1 MNTATRPAL
10 IRYTRKEHQIDPE
23 IFDRRALRIV
33 ARLNNAGFDA
43 YLVGGCIRDA
53 LTGHTPKDFDIATNA
68 RPEEIAQLFRN
79 CRLIGRRFRLAHI
92 HFGREIIEVATFRA
106 DADDQVKTDEHGYVI
121 EDNHYGTLQDDVGR
135 RDFTI
140 NSLYYDV
147 AREEIID
154 YLGAMADIRARVIRL
169 IGDPHTRYGEDPVR
183 MLRAARFAAK
193 LSMPLAAETAAAIG
207 DCHQELG
214 AVPAARLFD
223 EVQKLFMNGY
233 GAESYESLRAHDLF
247 AELFP
252 DVDRVFSDPQRAFA
266 DYADR
271 IVRAALTSTD
281 TRVAQGKPVTIA
293 FLFAAFL
300 WPVYQLR
307 YQRLLEARD
316 NWHSAMH
323 EAVDLVHLAASER
336 VSIPVRLRG
345 MIREIWTLQAR
356 FELAAS
362 SVKKT
367 HGLLAH
373 PRFRA
378 AYDFLLIRAA
388 AGEPLTD
395 AVKWWSAVQQDHDP
409 RPDERAAEET
419 IGRGNGAAQ
428 RNRRRSR
435 ASGKES

>member
-1 MNTATRPAL
+1 MNPAARAAL
-10 IRYTRKEHQIDPE
+10 VRYTRTEHQINPDT
-23 IFDRRALRIV
+23 FDRRALRIV
-33 ARLNNAGFDA
+33 ERLDNAGFDA

-53 LTGHTPKDFDIATNA
+53 LTGHAPKDFDIATNA

-92 HFGREIIEVATFRA
+92 HFGRDIIEVATFRA
-106 DADDQVKTDEHGYVI
+106 DADDQMKTDSHGYVI

-154 YLGAMADIRARVIRL
+154 YLGAMADIRAGLIRL

-193 LSMPLAAETAAAIG
+193 LAMPLAAETAAAIG

-233 GAESYESLRAHDLF
+233 GVKSYDSLRALDLF

-252 DVDRVFSDPQRAFA
+252 DVDRVFSDSQSAFA

-271 IVRAALTSTD
+271 IVRAALVSTD
-281 TRVAQGKPVTIA
+281 TRVAEGKPVTIA

-307 YQRLLEARD
+307 YQRLLEQRD

-323 EAVDLVHLAASER
+323 EAVELVHLAACKR

-356 FELAAS
+356 FELAANS
-362 SVKKT
+362 AKKT

-388 AGEPLTD
+388 AGEPLDD
-395 AVKWWSAVQQDHDP
+395 AVNWWSAAQQDRDS
-409 RPDERAAEET
+409 RPECATEEHSA
-419 IGRGNGAAQ
+419 RGNDAA
-428 RNRRRSR
+428 RGNRRRNR
-435 ASGKES
+435 ASGKKS

>member
-1 MNTATRPAL
+1 MAIAKNPAPV
-10 IRYTRKEHQIDPE
+10 RYPREQHRIDPA
-23 IFDRRALRIV
+23 IFDRKALRIV
-33 ARLNNAGFDA
+33 QRLDAAGFDA

-53 LTGHTPKDFDIATNA
+53 LTGHPPKDFDIATSA
-68 RPEEIAQLFRN
+68 RPEEIAGLFRN

-92 HFGREIIEVATFRA
+92 HFGREVIEVATFRA
-106 DADDQVKTDEHGYVI
+106 DADDRVKTDVHGYVI
-121 EDNHYGTLQDDVGR
+121 EDNHYGTLQEDVSR
-135 RDFTI
+135 RDFII

-183 MLRAARFAAK
+183 MLRAARFTAK
-193 LSMPLAAETAAAIG
+193 LGMPLEAETAAAIG
-207 DCHQELG
+207 DCRQELQ

-223 EVQKLFMNGY
+223 EVQKLFMSGY
-233 GAESYESLRAHDLF
+233 GVKSYAALGALDLF
-247 AELFP
+247 SELFP
-252 DVDRVFSDPQRAFA
+252 DVDRVFSHPKRAFS

-271 IVRAALTSTD
+271 IIRAALASTD
-281 TRVAQGKPVTIA
+281 TRLAEGRPVTIA

-307 YQRLLEARD
+307 YQKLLEERD

-356 FELAAS
+356 FELAAHS
-362 SVKKT
+362 AKKI
-367 HGLLAH
+367 HGLLGH

-388 AGEPLTD
+388 AGEPLCD
-395 AVKWWSAVQQDHDP
+395 AVKWWSAVQEDHDP
-409 RPDERAAEET
+409 GLHKRATEEEVAHGT
-419 IGRGNGAAQ
+419 GDARGNS
-428 RNRRRSR
+428 RRRRSPR
-435 ASGKES
+435 RRS